1 MVRSGGRAAVGCG
14 AVLMIIVLVL
24 QATPSGAAARP
35 RTTISKAT
43 RKATTTTTAKATALK
58 VPTFAPAT
66 VAAVRAEADWALQSQ
81 LADGALGHY
90 VDRVKVWPYLA
101 NFTAM
106 GLSRATEVTGDRRYA
121 QAAWRWLAW
130 YQAHQDAQGF
140 VTDYDVVAGVPT
152 STGDMDSTDAYAGTF
167 LLAARRNWQATG
179 DTATLRTLRTGI
191 AGAVRAIEATQ
202 DVDGLTWAKPAWKVK
217 YLMDQ
222 AETWAGL
229 RAAVELAGVLGDSAL
244 RRRAETDA
252 ARMLTGINGM
262 WNGGAGSYDW
272 AIHADGART
281 PTRWGV
287 LYSDALQ
294 QAWAVAFGVV
304 PPARATALMARF
316 TAEQPLW
323 ADPASLAT
331 FTGGTQRAGYW
342 PVAGWAF
349 LRIGDAARAATAAT
363 SIQGGALSASRAW
376 PYTPANAGQLI
387 GLVSADP
394 RLLS

>member
-1 MVRSGGRAAVGCG
+1 MLRSGGRAAVGCG
-14 AVLMIIVLVL
+14 AALLTILLVV

-35 RTTISKAT
+35 KT
-43 RKATTTTTAKATALK
+43 RAAKATTTTAVQPPAL
-58 VPTFAPAT
+58 VPAV
-66 VAAVRAEADWALQSQ
+66 VAAVRTEADWTLQSQ
-81 LADGALGHY
+81 LPDGALAHY
-90 VDRVKVWPYLA
+90 VDQVKVWPYLA

-140 VTDYDVVAGVPT
+140 VADHDVIGGVPT

-179 DTATLRTLRTGI
+179 DLAALRSLRTGI

-202 DVDGLTWAKPAWKVK
+202 DADGLTWAKPAWKVK

-229 RAAVELAGVLGDSAL
+229 RAGVEVAKAIGDGALA
-244 RRRAETDA
+244 RRAEGDA
-252 ARMLTGINGM
+252 ARMRAGIDGM
-262 WNGGAGSYDW
+262 WNAAAGSYDW
-272 AIHADGART
+272 AVHADGART
-281 PTRWGV
+281 PTRWAV
-287 LYSDALQ
+287 LYPDALQ

-304 PPARATALMARF
+304 PAARATTLMARF
-316 TAEQPLW
+316 AAEQPAW
-323 ADPASLAT
+323 ANAGS
-331 FTGGTQRAGYW
+331 GYW

-349 LRIGDAARAATAAT
+349 RRTGDTARATAAAA
-363 SIQGGALSASRAW
+363 SIQAGAAAAGRAW

-387 GLVSADP
+387 GLLSADA
-394 RLLS
+394 RLLG